1 MTFGVS
7 ELRAALKDLDR
18 LRYGA
23 EDLNGAIRLIVSTTH
38 DLFSVD
44 GAGLMLMDGEMAL
57 RNAAVSDPRM
67 DKLESL
73 QIDHGA
79 GPCITAFNDKELVSC
94 EDLNDESR
102 WGDFSAR
109 AVGDGLRAVL
119 ASPIPYASD
128 AIGVVAVF
136 SAKPHAWTP
145 EGELALTSF
154 TDLAALAIATT
165 LQSEERGELASQ
177 LEKALDARVA
187 IEQAKGVLMAQEGI
201 GPREAFEQLR
211 IQARRSR
218 RRLSVVAGEVV
229 KEARKG
235 EGS

>member
-1 MTFGVS
+1 
-7 ELRAALKDLDR
+7 
-18 LRYGA
+18 
-23 EDLNGAIRLIVSTTH
+23 
-38 DLFSVD
+38 
-44 GAGLMLMDGEMAL
+44 
-57 RNAAVSDPRM
+57 M

-73 QIDHGA
+73 QIDHGD

-94 EDLNDESR
+94 EDLSDESR

-109 AVGDGLRAVL
+109 AVDDGLRAVL
-119 ASPIPYASD
+119 LAPSPMRPTRSGGRSLFRQA
-128 AIGVVAVF
+128 
-136 SAKPHAWTP
+136 HAWTP

-211 IQARRSR
+211 RQARRSR

>member
-1 MTFGVS
+1 MS

-23 EDLNGAIRLIVSTTH
+23 EDLNGAIHLVVSTTH

-44 GAGLMLMDGEMAL
+44 GAGLMLIDGEMAL

-73 QIDHGA
+73 QIEHGA
-79 GPCITAFNDKELVSC
+79 GPCITAFNEKELVSC
-94 EDLNDESR
+94 EDLIDESR

-109 AVGDGLRAVL
+109 AVSDGLRAVL

-128 AIGVVAVF
+128 AVGVVAVF
-136 SAKPHAWTP
+136 SAKAHAWTP

-165 LQSEERGELASQ
+165 LQSEERGELATQ
-177 LEKALDARVA
+177 LEKALEARVV
-187 IEQAKGVLMAQEGI
+187 IEQAKGVLIAREGI
-201 GPREAFEQLR
+201 GPRQAFEQLR
-211 IQARRSR
+211 TQARQSR
-218 RRLSVVAGEVV
+218 RRLSVVAREVV
-229 KEARKG
+229 KDAHQGEAH
-235 EGS
+235 